1 MNEMNESKQADRL
14 LQSAEDQINTESQ
27 MEKYH
32 LQQKLSD
39 EWMSL
44 SCDERYA
51 VGKQLESKAATA
63 QEHDVKAR
71 FGFNELTNELYALE
85 FRKYVSWDPL
95 IGSYNK
101 EVRIND
107 PLKDCENKDGKR

>member
-1 MNEMNESKQADRL
+1 MNEMNQSKQADKL
-14 LQSAEDQINTESQ
+14 LLDAESQINTESQ
-27 MEKYH
+27 VEKFH

-44 SCDERYA
+44 SCQERYV
-51 VGKQLESKAATA
+51 VGKELESKAATA
-63 QEHDVKAR
+63 KEHDVKAR

-85 FRKYVSWDPL
+85 FRKYISWDPL
-95 IGSYNK
+95 IGSYHE

-107 PLKDCENKDGKR
+107 PMKGCDNKDKR